1 MSSEEGQKKMPYKA
15 LYGKLH
21 HWVTHPKEY
30 NFEEAQFD
38 AIQQYSKKLLDILNG
53 NIDVSVPQS
62 RPNVVIKDRERG
74 RNTRRR

>member
-1 MSSEEGQKKMPYKA
+1 MPYKA

-30 NFEEAQFD
+30 NYTEDEFD

-53 NIDVSVPQS
+53 NITISVPQTNS
-62 RPNVVIKDRERG
+62 RENVVFKSKS
-74 RNTRRR
+74 RNTRKMR